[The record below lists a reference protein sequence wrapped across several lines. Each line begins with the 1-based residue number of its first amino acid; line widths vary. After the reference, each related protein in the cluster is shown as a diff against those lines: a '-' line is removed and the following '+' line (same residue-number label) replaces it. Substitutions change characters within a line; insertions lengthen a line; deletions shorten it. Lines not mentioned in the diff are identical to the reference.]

1 MLDIKFNEFVPKG
14 WGYEKII
21 VNGPEYCGKILHFV
35 KGRSCSMHYHVRK
48 TETFYV
54 SFGEICVEYLYNNV
68 LADEILEESGEQGI
82 FNACST
88 KILCEGDHFH
98 LEPGLVHKMT
108 ALRDS
113 EIIEFS
119 TTDYSDD
126 SYRLIKGD

>member
-1 MLDIKFNEFVPKG
+1 MIEVKFNEFIGKG

-21 VNGPEYCGKILHFV
+21 VNGPDYCGKILHFV
-35 KGRSCSMHYHVRK
+35 KGRSCSMHFHVKK

-54 SFGEICVEYLYNNV
+54 SFGEIYVEYLYNNV
-68 LADEILEESGEQGI
+68 LAEEILDESGEQSV
-82 FNACST
+82 FDACSS
-88 KILCEGDHFH
+88 KVLKEGDYFH
-98 LEPGLVHKMT
+98 LEPRLVHKMT
-108 ALRDS
+108 ALKDS